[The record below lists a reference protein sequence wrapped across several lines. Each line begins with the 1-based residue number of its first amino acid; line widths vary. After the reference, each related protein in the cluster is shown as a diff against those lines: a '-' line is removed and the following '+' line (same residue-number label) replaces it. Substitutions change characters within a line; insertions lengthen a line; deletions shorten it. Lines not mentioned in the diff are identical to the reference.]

1 MSDGKKESAPIFG
14 FLSVVDL
21 DENSFCGGLLLLDRI
36 GRPLE
41 FHCTLPVT
49 PNKAQEILY
58 GRTLQSFVFCDQIG
72 SALLAKTQRDLTAL
86 LVKPAELLDIQPSL
100 PCPVLHPISTDE
112 QEASHS
118 YNQEAQMFQVE
129 GVSFLSTSVLETQ
142 ELVQRMEQFV
152 HLPYIGEPFE
162 RIQEALAQAKVAA

>member
-1 MSDGKKESAPIFG
+1 M
-14 FLSVVDL
+14 
-21 DENSFCGGLLLLDRI
+21 LLDRI